1 MTFAA
6 DILEHLFAIPAG
18 DEAADHKTELLRL
31 LGEIDS
37 EQYGAFISILKDITT
52 NDKSESFEEIVNA
65 VAWAVHETAKLKGW
79 WDTERNVGEMIALMH
94 SELSEALE
102 GYRDG
107 NPESKKIPGFT
118 SAEEEFADCIIRIF
132 DTCAASNF
140 NIGAAIEAK
149 IAFNTNRPYKHGGKE
164 F

>member
-6 DILEHLFAIPAG
+6 DILEHLFAVPAG
-18 DEAADHKTELLRL
+18 DEVKDHKDDLVRL
-31 LGEIDS
+31 LVGIS
-37 EQYGAFISILKDITT
+37 NEQYSAFIVILKDLTT
-52 NDKSESFEEIVNA
+52 NSKDESFEEIVNA
-65 VAWAVHETAKLKGW
+65 VAWAVHETAKQKGW
-79 WDTERNVGEMIALMH
+79 WDTDRNNGEMIALMH

-102 GYRDG
+102 GYREG

-132 DTCAASNF
+132 DTCAASGF

-149 IAFNTNRPYKHGGKE
+149 IAYNVNRPYKHGGKE